1 MRAPP
6 CGGGRSRARA
16 TRASG
21 HRTAGIVGCQIIEDP
36 FIGPVQPLGRQL
48 VFTAKALRETFERRL
63 AEAGGSLGAW
73 IVLDALSDGG
83 FVSQKALAGR
93 FQVDGATIT
102 HHVDRAEAR
111 GLVRRQVDPADRR
124 VRRLE
129 LTDEGRRLY
138 RRLLRI
144 ARELDAT
151 IVAGLDEDAQAGLRR
166 ALETVRANLDAA
178 GP

>member
-1 MRAPP
+1 M
-6 CGGGRSRARA
+6 
-16 TRASG
+16 
-21 HRTAGIVGCQIIEDP
+21 
-36 FIGPVQPLGRQL
+36 
-48 VFTAKALRETFERRL
+48 
-63 AEAGGSLGAW
+63 
-73 IVLDALSDGG
+73 
-83 FVSQKALAGR
+83 
-93 FQVDGATIT
+93 
-102 HHVDRAEAR
+102 
-111 GLVRRQVDPADRR
+111 RRQVDPADRR